1 MKLKISLMVCTASL
15 FVVFPVLAQSNARPG
30 NGSDHSGHDNDGNSA
45 GHRKDRPHGF
55 GNESDHSGH
64 DNDGN
69 SAGHRQDAPHGFGNR
84 NLVLANPSVT
94 AAVATAMTSV
104 TSTLKSGSLTT
115 PSGRIIPLP
124 VQAYTYSVLTADAA
138 LPASSGAIAKALST
152 AGPAANAIVPSLLQS
167 FSELRS
173 NPKQLPGTIAEY
185 NRFTNAASAAF
196 LSNPPPEFLA
206 LHTVLARL
214 TAATIAPRIAAR

>member
-15 FVVFPVLAQSNARPG
+15 FVAFPVLAQSG

-69 SAGHRQDAPHGFGNR
+69 SAGHRQDAPHGFGDR

-94 AAVATAMTSV
+94 AAVASALTSV
-104 TSTLKSGSLTT
+104 TSTLRSGALTT
-115 PSGRIIPLP
+115 PAGRIIPSP
-124 VQAYTYSVLTADAA
+124 VQGYTYSVLTADPA
-138 LPASSGAIAKALST
+138 LAASSAAIAKALST
-152 AGPAANAIVPSLLQS
+152 AGSKANAIVPSLLQS

-173 NPKQLPGTIAEY
+173 NPKQLPATIADY
-185 NRFTNAASAAF
+185 NAFTKAASAAF
-196 LSNPPPEFLA
+196 LSNPPPEFVA

-214 TAATIAPRIAAR
+214 TAATIPPTIAAK